1 MSRIFGALANA
12 ASKYGEGRFK
22 RQAYDNSQAQQSLE
36 NERRAFE
43 FAANQGRL
51 TEQMQLL
58 KQQRDDQLQRQ
69 READVVSAQQHGYET
84 AAPEAV
90 GAAANAFLQSQG
102 MGGPGSAGVI
112 RAPNTAPKKYEL
124 EGQTFGDDTQP
135 GRQMQYATVGGRTM
149 RYDPQR
155 AVNDQTRQAFEKFSQ
170 DVYTKRDLAQQN
182 QAQRDEAAR
191 ERADAANETRVM
203 VAQIAAS
210 ARQNANA
217 QGAQGGTVQRPTEA
231 QEKSF
236 LYSKLMQQGNSI
248 MQAEEGRISPER
260 ISTYL
265 SARWSKPA
273 LTPAEQ
279 RFLVGARTY
288 AAGVYR
294 KESGAAV
301 KDDEIRETFARY
313 IPGFFDD
320 PTTRT
325 LKADQR
331 KQYEETMQQLAT
343 PAARFYQQFAGPTA
357 PHSGPATGTQAPA
370 PATRK
375 PSGAVPW
382 ETKKP

>member
-22 RQAYDNSQAQQSLE
+22 RQVYDNQQAQQELE
-36 NERRAFE
+36 NNRRAFE
-43 FAANQGRL
+43 YAASQGLQR
-51 TEQMQLL
+51 EQMQLL

-69 READVVSAQQHGYET
+69 READVVSAQQHGYED
-84 AAPEAV
+84 APIEAV
-90 GAAANAFLQSQG
+90 GSGVNAFLQSQG
-102 MGGPGSAGVI
+102 MGGPASAGVV
-112 RAPNTAPKKYEL
+112 RAPNSAIETHQF
-124 EGQTFGDDTQP
+124 EGQTFGDARPDAKP
-135 GRQMQYATVGGRTM
+135 RNMQYATVGGRTM

-217 QGAQGGTVQRPTEA
+217 QGGAVQRPTEA

-248 MQAEEGRISPER
+248 MQAEEGKISPER
-260 ISTYL
+260 ISAYL

-343 PAARFYQQFAGPTA
+343 PAARFYQQFGGAAA